1 LALPKK
7 IICFFICLLG
17 TWCTAQNTVLDSLET
32 VLKNSR
38 NDTDR
43 LVLLNDLC
51 MKYRPVNP
59 QKALVLGKQAI
70 ELARKLGK
78 AKIEASVHNNLGNAY
93 NAMGN
98 YDSAMTYFK
107 KAIEIYK
114 KVGDKKG
121 QAAPTF
127 NLGDLYLHKG
137 ELNTALS
144 YEIESLKLNEAAQ
157 NQYGIASSCNGIG
170 LLYLELKKTDEG
182 RKYFERAL
190 AIYSENDQKYAM
202 TAIVCNI
209 GLSYEKDKDYKK
221 ALENYLKAL
230 KLIEGIDDPYT
241 NSVLYEN
248 VGGMY
253 HKQNLYALAL
263 DYIGRSLKLKL
274 EINDQEGLVR
284 SYKNLG
290 SVYGDMGNKGKSFEY
305 YTKALAL
312 AKEIGG
318 KIFIKEID
326 LELAEYF
333 AAQNDYKK
341 AFLYF
346 KEHSAFK
353 DTILSEEGSKQI
365 AEMQTKYQTEKKE
378 KEIELLNKDKETQSV
393 LTAEENKQKNIILG
407 SVAAVLLLVLVFS
420 IFMYNR
426 FKITQRQKNIIEKQ
440 KVIVEKERAEAE
452 HQKELVEEKQKEIL
466 DSINYAKRIQ
476 TALLASKELLDDN
489 LTEYFVLFKP
499 KDIVSGDF
507 YWATEHENKFY
518 LAVCDSTGH
527 GVPGAFMSLLNI
539 GFLSEGIKEKNVLE
553 TNAVL
558 NYVRNRL
565 IDSISKEGQKDGFD
579 GILLCIDKK
588 AGVFT
593 YSAAYNSPTLV
604 SQNKLVNLHCDKMP
618 VGKGEKTDSFT
629 TNTISLQKGDT
640 LYLYTDGYA
649 DQFGGPKGK
658 KFKYK
663 QLEEILVSVNHL
675 SLKEQSEI
683 LNQKFEEWRGDLEQV
698 DDVCIIGIKI

>member
-1 LALPKK
+1 VPRKK

-17 TWCTAQNTVLDSLET
+17 ISCAAQNTLIDSLEK
-32 VLKNSR
+32 VLKNPG
-38 NDTDR
+38 NDTTR
-43 LVLLNDLC
+43 LFLLNDLC

-59 QKALVLGKQAI
+59 QRALVLGKEAI

-78 AKIEASVHNNLGNAY
+78 AKVEASANNNLGNAY
-93 NAMGN
+93 NATGN
-98 YDSAMTYFK
+98 YDSAFVYFK
-107 KAIEIYK
+107 RSIEIYK
-114 KVGDKKG
+114 KIGDKKG

-137 ELNTALS
+137 EINTALS
-144 YEIESLKLNEAAQ
+144 YQLESLKLNEAAQ
-157 NQYGIASSCNGIG
+157 NQYGVASSCNGIG
-170 LLYLELKKTDEG
+170 LIYLELKKTKEG

-190 AIYSENDQKYAM
+190 AIYGENDQKYAM

-209 GLSYEKDKDYKK
+209 GLSYEKDKNYKK

-241 NSVLYEN
+241 NSILYEN

-253 HKQNLYALAL
+253 HKQKLYALAQ
-263 DYIGRSLKLKL
+263 DYIGKSIELKLQ
-274 EINDQEGLVR
+274 INDQEGLVR

-290 SVYGDMGNKGKSFEY
+290 SIYGDMGNKEKSLAY
-305 YTKALAL
+305 YTKALQL
-312 AKEIGG
+312 AKQIGG

-326 LELAEYF
+326 LELAEYY
-333 AAQNDYKK
+333 ATQNDFKK
-341 AFLYF
+341 AFTYF
-346 KEHSAFK
+346 KEHSALK
-353 DTILSEEGSKQI
+353 DSILSEEGSKQI

-378 KEIELLNKDKETQSV
+378 KEIELLNKDKETQSA

-476 TALLASKELLDDN
+476 TALLASKELLNNN
-489 LTEYFVLFKP
+489 LTEHFVLFKP

-579 GILLCIDKK
+579 GILLSIDKK
-588 AGVFT
+588 AEVYT

-604 SQNKLVNLHCDKMP
+604 SQNKLINLHCDKMP
-618 VGKGEKTDSFT
+618 VGQGEKTDSFT

-663 QLEEILVSVNHL
+663 QLEEILVSVNSL
-675 SLKEQSEI
+675 PLKEQSEI